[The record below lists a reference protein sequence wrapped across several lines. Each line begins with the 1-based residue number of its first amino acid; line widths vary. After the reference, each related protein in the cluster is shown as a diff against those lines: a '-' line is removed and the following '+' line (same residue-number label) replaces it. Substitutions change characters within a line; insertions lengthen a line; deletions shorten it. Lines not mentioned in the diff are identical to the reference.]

1 MKIPVAR
8 LGPGLLPRMRLRP
21 PRAAAPDPRG
31 HGPRPA
37 VARAEAADGPP
48 APPGVALVPAEDVT
62 LLSVALPGVS
72 AVQRTAAAAF
82 AVEDR
87 LAQPLDAVQAV
98 VLGAAPDP
106 DGWLLAVID
115 RTALARHAAQHAAT
129 LRLVPE
135 TLLLAVPPPGSA
147 TVWAGPRRT
156 LLRLADGS
164 GLAVPTVALPVA
176 LALAGSP
183 RLLLAGG
190 HLPDGLAA
198 MPGPPL
204 AAVPPGADLRRTS
217 AAVLAGSA
225 RRLAWLAAG
234 VAAAH
239 VALAAA
245 GVAVLSGRA
254 GQAEAALRAALQ
266 ARGSAAAGDVDAAL
280 AAVLAPP
287 PAAPA
292 DGFLTLFGAVAA
304 AIAEAPGETT
314 LREVTYASDPGR
326 LTLTVEAADLAA
338 LGAVQEGLAA
348 RGLTVRAEG
357 TDRSGGVAVVRLAVT
372 GETP

>member
-8 LGPGLLPRMRLRP
+8 LGHGLLPRMRLRP

-62 LLSVALPGVS
+62 LLSVALPGVP
-72 AVQRTAAAAF
+72 AAQRTAAAAF
-82 AVEDR
+82 AAEDR
-87 LAQPLDAVQAV
+87 LAQPLDAVQVV

-106 DGWLLAVID
+106 DSWLLAVIG
-115 RTALARHAAQHAAT
+115 RTALARHAARHAAP

-135 TLLLAVPPPGSA
+135 TLLLAVPPPGAA
-147 TVWAGPRRT
+147 TAWAGPRRV
-156 LLRLADGS
+156 LLRLADGT
-164 GLAVPTVALPVA
+164 GLAVPAAALPVA

-198 MPGPPL
+198 PPGPPL
-204 AAVPPGADLRRTS
+204 AAIAPGLDLRRTGT
-217 AAVLAGSA
+217 AMLAGPA

-254 GQAEAALRAALQ
+254 GQAETALRAALQ
-266 ARGSAAAGDVDAAL
+266 ARGSAAAGDEDAAL

-287 PAAPA
+287 PAAL
-292 DGFLTLFGAVAA
+292 DGGFLALFGAVAA
-304 AIAEAPGETT
+304 AMAQAPGAAT
-314 LREVTYASDPGR
+314 LREVTYARDPVR
-326 LTLTVEAADLAA
+326 LTLTVQAADLAT
-338 LGAVQEGLAA
+338 LGTVQDSLAA

-372 GETP
+372 GGAP